1 MIRKAMMV
9 LGVFVSMIVCMVSA
23 PQAAA
28 KHMAIEYNHGEYSTQ
43 GVRLAIQPRV
53 EYELPWWNL
62 SWYPEA
68 SISQW
73 NQRHEHGSDK
83 VNVVAIAPVFIKPM
97 FMLGSGHVSF
107 EFGIGASLLDERFF
121 GHKNLGTHF
130 QFEDRLGLRWVSASG
145 DSVSLRY
152 MHYSNGGIGSHNP
165 GVDFINLSYG
175 RNF

>member
-1 MIRKAMMV
+1 MICKRML
-9 LGVFVSMIVCMVSA
+9 LGAILFVSA
-23 PQAAA
+23 PNAIA

-43 GVRLAIQPRV
+43 GVRLALQPRA
-53 EYELPWWNL
+53 EYKLPWWNL

-73 NQRHEHGSDK
+73 IQSHNDGDDR
-83 VNVVAIAPVFIKPM
+83 VNVIAISPVFVKPL
-97 FMLGSGHVSF
+97 FTLGHGQMSV

-130 QFEDRLGLRWVSASG
+130 QFEDRLGLRWASPRG
-145 DSVSLRY
+145 HAVTLRY